1 MSNPTGKQ
9 KPRNSP
15 DVEMK
20 VEPAQ
25 VVFQEFLAKLYNVDA
40 IEKDLFTSFYES
52 IRYNGFNREENL
64 MAMMKDIGD
73 IKIIHEIVLAGA
85 LRGPI
90 KGSQVVL
97 SNGKTA
103 EKMGIPASRM
113 KGKKG
118 LSMNKVIASTA
129 DLAAYILKACNVPKR
144 VNSDLPAWL
153 QFPSAGSIKMPDNF
167 RAKHREFS
175 MMFSVQIGGIFNE
188 QIYAQMEV
196 NSYLDPKLQLF

>member
-1 MSNPTGKQ
+1 MSHSSA
-9 KPRNSP
+9 KPKPKSSS
-15 DVEMK
+15 ETELK
-20 VEPAQ
+20 TEPANNM
-25 VVFQEFLAKLYNVDA
+25 FQDFLARLYDTDA
-40 IEKDLFTSFYES
+40 IEKDLFTTFYEG

-64 MAMMKDIGD
+64 INMMKDIGD
-73 IKIIHEIVLAGA
+73 IKIIHEIILAGA

-90 KGSQVVL
+90 KGSQIVL

-129 DLAAYILKACNVPKR
+129 DLAAYILKTCNAPKR
-144 VNSDLPAWL
+144 INSDLPAWL
-153 QFPSAGSIKMPDNF
+153 QFPSAGSIKMPDNL
-167 RAKHREFS
+167 RSKHREFS
-175 MMFSVQIGGIFNE
+175 MMFSDQIGGVFNE

-196 NSYLDPKLQLF
+196 NSYVDPKLRLF

>member
-1 MSNPTGKQ
+1 MSNPPVKQ
-9 KPRNSP
+9 KPKNLP
-15 DVEMK
+15 EIEAK
-20 VEPAQ
+20 NEPAQ
-25 VVFQEFLAKLYNVDA
+25 VMFQEFLTKLYNVD
-40 IEKDLFTSFYES
+40 IIDKDLFTSFYES
-52 IRYNGFNREENL
+52 IRYNGFNREDNL
-64 MAMMKDIGD
+64 IAMMKDIGD

-90 KGSQVVL
+90 KGSQVML

-118 LSMNKVIASTA
+118 LSMNKIIASTA
-129 DLAAYILKACNVPKR
+129 DLAAYILKTCNVPKR
-144 VNSDLPAWL
+144 INSDLPAWL
-153 QFPSAGSIKMPDNF
+153 QFPSAGSIKMSDNF

-188 QIYAQMEV
+188 QIYSQMEV
-196 NSYLDPKLQLF
+196 NAYIDPRLQLF